1 MSKME
6 VTAEEYYEVVADEN
20 YEKGV
25 EQGISQGI
33 EQGIAD
39 LTALNSWLFS
49 AGRDND
55 VKRASTDPDFLDWLF
70 KEYAE
75 SHKSS

>member
-25 EQGISQGI
+25 EQGIS
-33 EQGIAD
+33 QGIAD

-55 VKRASTDPDFLDWLF
+55 VKRASTDPDFLDLLF
-70 KEYAE
+70 KEYEE
-75 SHKSS
+75 SHKNN

>member
-25 EQGISQGI
+25 EQGIV
-33 EQGIAD
+33 D
-39 LTALNSWLFS
+39 LNSIYSWLFS

-55 VKRASTDPDFLDWLF
+55 VKRASTDPDFLDLLF

-75 SHKSS
+75 SHKNN